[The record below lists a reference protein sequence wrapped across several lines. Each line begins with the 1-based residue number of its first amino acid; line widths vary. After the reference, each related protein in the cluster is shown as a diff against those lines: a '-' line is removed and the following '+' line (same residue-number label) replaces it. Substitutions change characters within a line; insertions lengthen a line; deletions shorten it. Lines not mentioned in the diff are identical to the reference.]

1 MDSVVDNFFEQI
13 HDNMNIELSEW
24 LVNAIDPVNRQYIH
38 ITKTIPDSYRGVIER
53 TINRCD
59 TFDGLCN
66 HEIETIKTIFDIGIP
81 IGILLCAEDLTFMPE
96 PDEELEMCDEVA
108 TRVIDACMSRIRS
121 GSIHEQIRQKI
132 LKQDH
137 SVRVIQRTWRQVI
150 ACPENQV
157 CQNRLM
163 RELAEMEVD

>member
-1 MDSVVDNFFEQI
+1 MDSVVDEFFEQI
-13 HDNMNIELSEW
+13 HANMELELSEW
-24 LVNAIDPVNRQYIH
+24 LVNGIDPVNRRYIH
-38 ITKTIPDSYRGVIER
+38 VTKTIPDTFRGVVER
-53 TINRCD
+53 TINHCD
-59 TFDGLCN
+59 TFDGLCKD
-66 HEIETIKTIFDIGIP
+66 EIETIKTIFHIGVP

-108 TRVIDACMSRIRS
+108 NRVVDACMARVRS
-121 GSIHEQIRQKI
+121 GSIHEEMRQKI

-137 SVRVIQRTWRQVI
+137 AVRVIQRTWRQVI

>member
-1 MDSVVDNFFEQI
+1 MDSVVDDLFEQI
-13 HDNMNIELSEW
+13 HANMELELAEW
-24 LVNAIDPVNRQYIH
+24 LVNGVDPVNRQYIQV
-38 ITKTIPDSYRGVIER
+38 TKTIPDTFRGVVER

-59 TFDGLCN
+59 TFDGMCKD
-66 HEIETIKTIFDIGIP
+66 EIETIKTIFHIGIP

-96 PDEELEMCDEVA
+96 PDEELEICDEVA
-108 TRVIDACMSRIRS
+108 HRVVDACMSRVRS
-121 GSIHEQIRQKI
+121 GPIHEQIRQKI

-137 SVRVIQRTWRQVI
+137 SVRVIQRCWRHSI
-150 ACPENQV
+150 SSPDYTV